1 MNELLSE
8 YDEALRTKGSEIR
21 NHEGRTS
28 PVAVLLCIFILIVI
42 Y

>member
-28 PVAVLLCIFILIVI
+28 QLQCFFVYSF
-42 Y
+42 